1 LGGGSSAF
9 PAPLCVDSGR
19 GNHMTLSDLRSY
31 VRDLTGVYSTDI
43 LPDALLDRWLAE
55 AYTEVNR
62 FEDWPWMSSSAS
74 GTIAT
79 GATTVTL
86 TNSSG
91 RIKEFAVT
99 YPDGTVIQMIPR
111 KGLIQTVEDDDEDY
125 FYDVD
130 SSGNLVLSKA
140 FDSNVTYKVTFL
152 KTGPSLSGS
161 GQASAIPAE
170 FEPLLAYRAA
180 VKVLNSQADDSG
192 RAAVYA
198 QEYAAMLSALQTDT
212 ITDDDLGPIQIG
224 GEILRVDGRTVGRV
238 NLRYRSS

>member
-1 LGGGSSAF
+1 
-9 PAPLCVDSGR
+9 
-19 GNHMTLSDLRSY
+19 
-31 VRDLTGVYSTDI
+31 
-43 LPDALLDRWLAE
+43 
-55 AYTEVNR
+55 
-62 FEDWPWMSSSAS
+62 
-74 GTIAT
+74 
-79 GATTVTL
+79 
-86 TNSSG
+86 
-91 RIKEFAVT
+91 
-99 YPDGTVIQMIPR
+99 MIPS
-111 KGLIQTVEDDDEDY
+111 KGLIPTVDEDDEDY

-130 SSGNLVLSKA
+130 SSGNILISKA

-180 VKVLNSQADDSG
+180 VKVLNAQADDSG

-198 QEYAAMLSALQTDT
+198 QEYENMVEALRSDT
-212 ITDDDLGPIQIG
+212 IIDDDLGPIQIG

>member
-1 LGGGSSAF
+1 
-9 PAPLCVDSGR
+9 
-19 GNHMTLSDLRSY
+19 MTLSDLRSY

-62 FEDWPWMSSSAS
+62 VEDWPWMSSSAS
-74 GTIAT
+74 GTLAV
-79 GATTVTL
+79 GATTITL
-86 TNSSG
+86 ATSAG

-99 YPDGTVIQMIPR
+99 YPDGTLIQMIPS
-111 KGLIQTVEDDDEDY
+111 KGLIPTVDEDDEDY

-130 SSGNLVLSKA
+130 SSGNILISKA

-180 VKVLNSQADDSG
+180 VKVLNAQADDSG

-198 QEYAAMLSALQTDT
+198 QEYENMVEALRSDT
-212 ITDDDLGPIQIG
+212 IIDDDLGPIQIG